1 MPVEIREVTIKA
13 NIHTL
18 PDGAEGES
26 SSSGLSSDEREQLI
40 QEIADRVKEV
50 LDRKKG
56 R

>member
-18 PDGAEGES
+18 SNGRGGEQD
-26 SSSGLSSDEREQLI
+26 SSGLSAQDREQLI
-40 QEIADRVKEV
+40 QEIADRVMEIIN
-50 LDRKKG
+50 RKKG

>member
-18 PDGAEGES
+18 PSGMGGEKDAGGMT
-26 SSSGLSSDEREQLI
+26 SGEREQLI
-40 QEIADRVKEV
+40 QEIADRVMEV